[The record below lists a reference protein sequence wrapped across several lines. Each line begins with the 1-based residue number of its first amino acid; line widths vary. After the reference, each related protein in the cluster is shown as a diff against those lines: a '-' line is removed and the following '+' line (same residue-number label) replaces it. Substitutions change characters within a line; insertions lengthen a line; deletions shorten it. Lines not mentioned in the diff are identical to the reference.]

1 MKQFPFYKALY
12 LPFFSRA
19 LYRDVIENWKGL
31 GYLYLL
37 LLVTIA
43 SVVTIIVGNIY
54 LINWLSS
61 EEYKKFINQ
70 VPYITIKDGK
80 LSIDRP
86 LPYNITTDEGVF
98 ITFDNSEEP
107 ATPARIHVSEDYI
120 HAYKSSVETRTYDI
134 SEIPDIDFGKEEL
147 EIIANKIVKII
158 GVIIIIPTILIV
170 TIYRIIL
177 SIFYGITGLI
187 INAIMK
193 TNLTFDQ
200 LVRVSVVAVTPVV
213 IIDLVLVIAQIHM
226 PYWWLMGVFVVIG
239 YMIFGLKAYKK
250 REEIKIVPS

>member
-12 LPFFSRA
+12 LSFFSRA

-37 LLVTIA
+37 LLVTIV
-43 SVVTIIVGNIY
+43 SVLTTIIGNIY
-54 LINWLSS
+54 LVNWLSS
-61 EEYKKFINQ
+61 EECKKLIDQ

-86 LPYNITTDEGVF
+86 LPYNITTDEGIF

-107 ATPARIHVSEDYI
+107 AAQAHIHISEDYI
-120 HAYKSSVETRTYDI
+120 HVYKSNVETRTYDI

-147 EIIANKIVKII
+147 EIIANKVFKVI
-158 GVIIIIPTILIV
+158 GIIIIIPTILIV

-177 SIFYGITGLI
+177 SIFYGIIGLI

-200 LVRVSVVAVTPVV
+200 LVRLSVVAITPVV

-226 PYWWLMGVFVVIG
+226 PYWRLIGVFVVVG